1 MSFILDALRK
11 SENERQQQAPPGIA
25 DVRSQRASA
34 NKGKWLLLVAAILAV
49 NAVLIT
55 ALLLRDTDEPE
66 PVRVVRE
73 SAVPPAPRA
82 PARRPAQV
90 PVLRDDV
97 RSLAAE
103 MDIASPAVEQAPAT
117 AVRPAPTPAA
127 PPSSPTRASAPASTG
142 TSGVTDDVPSM
153 QQLVLDGR
161 LEIRPLRLDMHVY
174 GAQISDRFVFIN
186 MAKYRQG
193 ESTKEGP
200 VVDEITPNGV
210 VLSYRGE
217 RFSLD
222 R

>member
-11 SENERQQQAPPGIA
+11 SENERQQQATPGIA
-25 DVRSQRASA
+25 DVRYQRTSSS
-34 NKGKWLLLVAAILAV
+34 KGKWLLLVAAVLAV
-49 NAVLIT
+49 NAALIA
-55 ALLLRDTDEPE
+55 ALLLRETDEPE

-73 SAVPPAPRA
+73 STVPPAAQA

-103 MDIASPAVEQAPAT
+103 MEIASPALAPAPAA
-117 AVRPAPTPAA
+117 AVRPAA
-127 PPSSPTRASAPASTG
+127 PPSSPAPAAA
-142 TSGVTDDVPSM
+142 SGVTDGVPSM

-161 LEIRPLRLDMHVY
+161 LEITPLRLDIHVY
-174 GAQISDRFVFIN
+174 GKQSSERFVFIN

-193 ESTKEGP
+193 ESLKEGP

-217 RFSLD
+217 RFSLN

>member
-11 SENERQQQAPPGIA
+11 SENERQQQATPGIA
-25 DVRSQRASA
+25 DVRYQRPSS

-55 ALLLRDTDEPE
+55 ALLLRDGADPE

-73 SAVPPAPRA
+73 STVPPAPRA

-103 MDIASPAVEQAPAT
+103 MDIASPALAEMPAEPG
-117 AVRPAPTPAA
+117 RPAPTPVA
-127 PPSSPTRASAPASTG
+127 PSAPENRSTSAAG
-142 TSGVTDDVPSM
+142 SGVTDGVPSL

-161 LEIRPLRLDMHVY
+161 LEITPLRLDMHVY
-174 GAQISDRFVFIN
+174 GEQRDERFVFIN

-193 ESTKEGP
+193 ESLKEGP

>member
-11 SENERQQQAPPGIA
+11 SENQRQQQATPGIA
-25 DVRSQRASA
+25 DARYQRPSS
-34 NKGKWLLLVAAILAV
+34 NKGKWLLVVAAVLGLNAILIAV
-49 NAVLIT
+49 
-55 ALLLRDTDEPE
+55 LLLRDTNEPD
-66 PVRVVRE
+66 PVRVVQE
-73 SAVPPAPRA
+73 SNVPPAPQA

-103 MDIASPAVEQAPAT
+103 MDIARPAQAPAA
-117 AVRPAPTPAA
+117 AVSPAPTLAAPPSTPAPAPTPAA
-127 PPSSPTRASAPASTG
+127 TV

-161 LEIRPLRLDMHVY
+161 LEMTPLRLDMHVY
-174 GAQISDRFVFIN
+174 GTQSSERFVFIN
-186 MAKYRQG
+186 MTKYRQG
-193 ESTKEGP
+193 ESLKEGP
-200 VVDEITPNGV
+200 VVDEITSNGV
-210 VLSYRGE
+210 VLSFRGE